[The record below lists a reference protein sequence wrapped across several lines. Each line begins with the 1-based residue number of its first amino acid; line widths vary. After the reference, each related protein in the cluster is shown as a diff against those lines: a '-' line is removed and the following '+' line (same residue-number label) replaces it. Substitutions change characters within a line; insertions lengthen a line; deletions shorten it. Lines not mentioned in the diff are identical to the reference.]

1 MVSWSYFGKLG
12 QDLLLSSRQNH
23 NFIVPEYFLQS
34 SRELISFKSRMSG
47 NAKVQYLVNIVDKP
61 SQTSWNNFP
70 GHQRRMQY
78 SIILNRILYLFST
91 NFIHLPSITAITWFY
106 CEHYLFKL
114 IFVSQIESHNRELL
128 SNPTI
133 CISIIFMDENH
144 SLVWSVGL
152 RFTCLM
158 ITCFPSL

>member
-12 QDLLLSSRQNH
+12 QDLLLSSRQIH
-23 NFIVPEYFLQS
+23 NSIVPEHSLQS
-34 SRELISFKSRMSG
+34 SRELISFKSRMNG
-47 NAKVQYLVNIVDKP
+47 NARVQYLVNIIDKL
-61 SQTSWNNFP
+61 SQTRWNNFP

-91 NFIHLPSITAITWFY
+91 NFIHFPLITAITWFY
-106 CEHYLFKL
+106 CEYYLFKL
-114 IFVSQIESHNRELL
+114 IFVSLKESHNREPI

-144 SLVWSVGL
+144 SLVWSVEL
-152 RFTCLM
+152 HFTCLM
-158 ITCFPSL
+158 ITCFP